1 MSLNVVVKA
10 RASRLLGRCH
20 AALGDHMLS
29 VAALDAAMQVTR
41 TGELI
46 FSESLTARTRALVG
60 KEAGW
65 SSPHWSEYAAT
76 QRLLE
81 LTGRMESSENNR
93 ALAEKLLLHG
103 IRD

>member
-20 AALGDHMLS
+20 AALGDHTLS
-29 VAALDAAMQVTR
+29 VAALDAALQVTR
-41 TGELI
+41 MGELL
-46 FSESLTARTRALVG
+46 FSECLTVRARALVG
-60 KEAGW
+60 KAAGGG
-65 SSPHWSEYAAT
+65 SPHWSGYTAK

-81 LTGRMESSENNR
+81 VMGRMESSESNR

-103 IRD
+103 LRG